1 MTVENEEQYQEP
13 EPSKKLSFSQDV
25 LKQAARANR
34 KSWKNAMLEFT
45 KIREKAFRNS
55 EIVSD
60 AEIKRHHENFHRGWQ
75 MKGRHIDAALEFD
88 LEFLDKENPFVPDKS
103 IFDDDFEPEIE
114 KQERRKVCKKQK
126 RDRAA
131 LAIASGAV
139 GGQFGVPRIIRRQ
152 LNQQLLKNKS
162 VERYQRSHIIIGKN
176 GEKFPLTNQHDRKMA
191 EFRSTCKGMQ
201 TESLK
206 LGMVCSMFVVT
217 APAEYHSNPSN
228 GNCAWNGMLP
238 DDLFDLWQVE
248 WAKLRVYFGRANIPL
263 IGMWSRETNKDATPH
278 LNYILWHTPASD
290 TKILNLINKFMRLG
304 GTNSKQIVAKRID
317 LVRRYEDGK
326 YSDIANYMSKGFANK
341 QITFEN
347 IQTGNGLSPEDKYS
361 LEEQH
366 LASCFAYRR
375 WGFLGIPSLTPYRSL
390 RGLAKMPE
398 TTSLPLKEIW
408 EAARSGDFAKYIEL
422 NGGLGISEKKRPFS
436 NIYESSGT
444 GKSKVVIG
452 VREKST
458 NAELITKEIGYFEL
472 IKTSKSIVQQTN

>member
-45 KIREKAFRNS
+45 KIREKAFRDS

-75 MKGRHIDAALEFD
+75 MKDRHIDAALEFD

-126 RDRAA
+126 RDRAS

-152 LNQQLLKNKS
+152 LNQQIAKNKS
-162 VERYQRSHIIIGKN
+162 VERYRANHTIIGKN
-176 GEKFPLTNQHDRKMA
+176 GEKFTLENQSKKKYA
-191 EFRSTCKGMQ
+191 EFRAACEGMQ
-201 TESLK
+201 TEALK
-206 LGMVCSMFVVT
+206 LGMVCTMFVIT
-217 APAEYHSNPSN
+217 APPEYHANPSN
-228 GNCAWNGMLP
+228 GNCTWNGILP
-238 DDLFDLWQVE
+238 DDLFDLWQIE
-248 WAKLRVYFGRANIPL
+248 WAKLRVYFKRANIPL
-263 IGMWSRETNKDATPH
+263 VGLWSRETNKDATPH
-278 LNYILWHTPASD
+278 LNYTLWHTPSNE
-290 TKILNLINKFMRLG
+290 TKINSLMNKFMRLG
-304 GTNSKQIVAKRID
+304 GTHPKQIIAKRID
-317 LVRRYEDGK
+317 LFREYEDGK
-326 YSDIANYMSKGFANK
+326 YSDIANYMSKGFAYK
-341 QITFEN
+341 QFTSGHTTIGS
-347 IQTGNGLSPEDKYS
+347 QLSPEVKYA

-366 LASCFAYRR
+366 LASSFGYRR
-375 WGFLGIPSLTPYRSL
+375 WDFVGIPSLTTYRNL
-390 RGLAKMPE
+390 RGLSKVPE
-398 TTSLPLKEIW
+398 ATSLPLKGIW
-408 EAARSGDFAKYIEL
+408 EAARAGDFAKYIEL